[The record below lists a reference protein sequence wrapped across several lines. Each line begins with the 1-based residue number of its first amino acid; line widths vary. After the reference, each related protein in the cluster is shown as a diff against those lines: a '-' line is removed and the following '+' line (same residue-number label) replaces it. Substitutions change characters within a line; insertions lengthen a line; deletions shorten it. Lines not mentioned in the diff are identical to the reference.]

1 MLSAEATRPGAL
13 TGGGLAALIT
23 RNVSFV
29 AVCIGVLPLLGAGF
43 VTFRPNRIAAGETLT
58 LWGAAGAS
66 SSILVFIVG
75 ALLLLACTR
84 VIDKGDKNGGKPGG
98 GRVATLLLGWGASL
112 SVVLLLFLAGRVAAE
127 TAAGVGSIARISI
140 GPALWLALVALPLIL
155 IDTFSRLEPGMRR
168 ERLILVAGAA
178 VGAVGVAA
186 LFAGG
191 GLDQLSIMRE
201 YANRTARFYGELRTH
216 LALSGTAVLLACLL
230 GLPLGVLA
238 HRRARF
244 EGPAFFLLNILQT
257 VPSLALFSIL
267 IPLLAALIAAFPA
280 LGAAGVSP
288 IGGSPALIA
297 LTAYSLL
304 PIVRNTHTGFKA
316 VDPAIVDAGAGMGMT
331 RTQLLWQI
339 ELPIASPIILGG
351 VRIALVQAI
360 GLTAVAALIGAGGF
374 GVFIFQGLGQAAE
387 DLILLGALPTVAIAV
402 VADTLMQALIALAR
416 PKGLR

>member
-1 MLSAEATRPGAL
+1 
-13 TGGGLAALIT
+13 LAALIT

-58 LWGAAGAS
+58 LWGAAGANS
-66 SSILVFIVG
+66 YILVFIVG

-84 VIDKGDKNGGKPGG
+84 VIDKGDKNGGDENGVGKPGG
-98 GRVATLLLGWGASL
+98 GRVATFLLSWGASL
-112 SVVLLLFLAGRVAAE
+112 TVVVLLFLAGRVAAE
-127 TAAGVGSIARISI
+127 TAAEVGSIARISI

-168 ERLILVAGAA
+168 ERIILVAGAA

-201 YANRTARFYGELRTH
+201 YANRTARFYGEFCTH

-244 EGPAFFLLNILQT
+244 EGPTFFLLNILQT